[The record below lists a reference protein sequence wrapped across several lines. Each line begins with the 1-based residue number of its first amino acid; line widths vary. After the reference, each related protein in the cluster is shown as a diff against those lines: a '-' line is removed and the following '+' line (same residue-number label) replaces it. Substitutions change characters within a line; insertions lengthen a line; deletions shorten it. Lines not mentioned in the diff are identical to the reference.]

1 MIPVSDKL
9 NLVVLDS
16 KNIVPYCL
24 HSFMLNF
31 QRRNEDEVFMQTAKL
46 ETTAERIKFFR
57 LLRNMKQSEVCDYIG
72 ISRNTYLSYE
82 NPDRTSYSEGVLKK
96 LAECFG
102 VGVEYLKS

>member
-16 KNIVPYCL
+16 KYIVPYCF
-24 HSFMLNF
+24 HSFKLSF
-31 QRRNEDEVFMQTAKL
+31 QRRNEDEAFMRTTKL

-72 ISRNTYLSYE
+72 VSRNTYLSYE
-82 NPDRTSYSEGVLKK
+82 NPDRTSYTENVLEK

-102 VGVEYLKS
+102 VDIESLK

>member
-16 KNIVPYCL
+16 KYIVPYCL
-24 HSFMLNF
+24 HSFKLNF
-31 QRRNEDEVFMQTAKL
+31 QQRNEDEVFMQTTKL

-57 LLRNMKQSEVCDYIG
+57 LLRNMKQSEVCEYIG
-72 ISRNTYLSYE
+72 VSRNTYIGYE
-82 NPDRTSYSEGVLKK
+82 SIDRTSYSEGVLKK

>member
-24 HSFMLNF
+24 HNFRLKF
-31 QRRNEDEVFMQTAKL
+31 QRRNEDEVFMQTTKL
-46 ETTAERIKFFR
+46 ETTAERIKYFR
-57 LLRNMKQSEVCDYIG
+57 LLRNMKQSEVCKYIG
-72 ISRNTYLSYE
+72 VSRNTYIGYE
-82 NPDRTSYSEGVLKK
+82 SIDRTSYPEGILNK

-102 VGVEYLKS
+102 VGVEVLK